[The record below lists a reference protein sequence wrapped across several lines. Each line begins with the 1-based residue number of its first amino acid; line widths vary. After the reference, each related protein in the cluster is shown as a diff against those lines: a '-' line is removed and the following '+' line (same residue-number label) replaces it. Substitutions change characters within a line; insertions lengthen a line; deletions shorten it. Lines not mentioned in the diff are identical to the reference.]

1 MNNETAHT
9 QETCYFYAFGQIHTT
24 KHYNEGAQ

>member
-9 QETCYFYAFGQIHTT
+9 QEAFYFYAFEQIHSINH
-24 KHYNEGAQ
+24 KGAINK

>member
-9 QETCYFYAFGQIHTT
+9 QETCYFYAFEQIHTIN
-24 KHYNEGAQ
+24 HYNEGAQ